1 MKKGII
7 LGISMLLLAACSNGQ
22 GNEAAASGMV
32 STETA
37 VSTETSSS
45 DASAAAESSEGAEM
59 SAQMAEVSAQIESI
73 IEENAQLKAEIDNS
87 DLSTIEGS
95 VDATAKHIRDQA
107 AAFIELT
114 VPKDTELY
122 GEDIP
127 QLRVDLEPYVS
138 DKLLDLLAPAEA
150 GAFPP
155 ESEYWQKVAL
165 LEYQVLVD
173 PQDMAGESIHVLVNA
188 VTHKNDY
195 GHEFTSQGHYSLEMV
210 QENDTWVVDR
220 YTYSAGKYF
229 GSYE

>member
-22 GNEAAASGMV
+22 GNEAAASGV
-32 STETA
+32 ESTETA
-37 VSTETSSS
+37 ASVETSSS
-45 DASAAAESSEGAEM
+45 DESAAAESSKAAEM
-59 SAQMAEVSAQIESI
+59 SAQIAEVSAQIESI
-73 IEENAQLKAEIDNS
+73 TEVNAQLQAEIDSS
-87 DLSTIEGS
+87 DQST

-114 VPKDTELY
+114 VPKNTELY

-127 QLRVDLEPYVS
+127 QLRIDLEPYVS

-150 GAFPP
+150 GVIPP
-155 ESEYWQKVAL
+155 KSEYWQKVEL

-195 GHEFTSQGHYSLEMV
+195 GNEFTSQGNYSLEMV
-210 QENDTWVVDR
+210 QENDTWLVDR
-220 YTYSAGKYF
+220 YTYSASEYF
-229 GSYE
+229 GTYE